1 MMSETRFKVMRV
13 EDKLHLPPV
22 VATVEVETEE
32 LARVNADLLG
42 MDCKT
47 EDEIIE
53 AAKDA
58 DALLIVFARITR
70 QVLSSLPKLKVAVR
84 YGIGY
89 DTIDVDAATDNNVIV
104 VNIPDFCIR
113 EVSDH
118 AMSLLLACSRLVLW
132 ATEGVK
138 QGRWFEV
145 QTETIKAPAL
155 FEQTLGLVGC
165 GNIGRLTAQKAQ
177 CFGLKTIGYDPY
189 LDKSVAEKHGITL
202 VSLPELLKEADY
214 VSLHTPLYQETRKL
228 IGEKELKQMKP
239 TAYLIN
245 TSRGGVVDEAA
256 LIRALREKWITGAG
270 LDVFEMEPIE
280 LDNPLLKMDNVVL
293 TPHCAANSSTSL
305 KRLKLSVAQEA
316 ARVLTGKWPRHW
328 VNKDVKPKV
337 DLVKEE

>member
-1 MMSETRFKVMRV
+1 MPETRFKVMRV
-13 EDKLHLPPV
+13 EDKLHLPLV

-32 LARVNADLLG
+32 LAKVNADLVEA
-42 MDCKT
+42 DCKT

-58 DALLIVFARITR
+58 DALLIVFAQMTR
-70 QVLSSLPKLKVAVR
+70 RVLSSLPKLKVAVR
-84 YGIGY
+84 YGVGY

-104 VNIPDFCIR
+104 VNIPDFCLR

-118 AMSLLLACSRLVLW
+118 AIALLLACARYLVWL
-132 ATEGVK
+132 TEGIK

-145 QTETIKAPAL
+145 QAETVKAPSL

-165 GNIGRLTAQKAQ
+165 GNIGRRTAQKAQ
-177 CFGLKTIGYDPY
+177 AFGLKTIGYDPY

-256 LIRALREKWITGAG
+256 LIRALREKWIAGAG
-270 LDVFEMEPIE
+270 LDVFEIEPIE
-280 LDNPLLKMDNVVL
+280 PDNPLLKMDNVV

-337 DLVKEE
+337 DLVKED

>member
-1 MMSETRFKVMRV
+1 MPETRFKVMRV
-13 EDKLHLPPV
+13 EDRDHAPPV
-22 VATVEVETEE
+22 LSTVELETGE
-32 LARVNADLLG
+32 LARVNADLVEV
-42 MDCKT
+42 DCKT
-47 EDEIIE
+47 EDDIIE

-58 DALLIVFARITR
+58 DALLIVFAKVTR
-70 QVLSSLPKLKVAVR
+70 RVLSSLPKLKVAVR

-104 VNIPDFCIR
+104 VNIPDFCLS

-118 AMSLLLACSRLVLW
+118 AMALMLACARLLVSSTDGL
-132 ATEGVK
+132 K
-138 QGRWFEV
+138 QGRWGEL
-145 QTETIKAPAL
+145 QAETIKSPSL
-155 FEQTLGLVGC
+155 FEQTVGLVGC

-202 VSLPELLKEADY
+202 VNLPELLKEADY

-256 LIRALREKWITGAG
+256 LIKALREKWIAGAG
-270 LDVFEMEPIE
+270 LDVFEVEPIE
-280 LDNPLLKMDNVVL
+280 PDNPLLKMDNVVL

-328 VNKDVKPKV
+328 VNRDVKPKV
-337 DLVKEE
+337 DLVKE